1 MILKFVNFNF
11 LREDFFMTD
20 NHDIT
25 CKKIKE
31 AVCIDAPRI
40 YDSCAD
46 KDCLA
51 DMRVYFTDCAQSVI
65 DNASAVRCRGCEV
78 ISVYSQVERVPFNRG
93 FYSVDLTFF
102 FCVTLD
108 AITSP
113 NSPAETV
120 SGLTVFSKKCILY
133 GSDGN
138 VKIFTSETAEN
149 DQESILPMAS
159 GNPRAKIQVAE
170 PLCLDARLRRPCD
183 CCNNLSDIC
192 CSVPICIRRRFN
204 GQFGCCSTEKAVR
217 VTIGLFSIVQLERD
231 VQMLIP
237 AYDFCIP
244 AKECSCE
251 TEDPCDSF
259 RKIKFPVGEFFP
271 PSEKDS
277 DSESTFCTP
286 SSKCGCGCSG
296 K

>member
-1 MILKFVNFNF
+1 MN
-11 LREDFFMTD
+11 D
-20 NHDIT
+20 NHDVS

-65 DNASAVRCRGCEV
+65 DNATAVRCRGCEV
-78 ISVYSQVERVPFNRG
+78 ISVFSEVERVPFNRG

-108 AITSP
+108 VIASP
-113 NSPAETV
+113 NCPAETV
-120 SGLTVFSKKCILY
+120 NGLTVFTKKCILY

-138 VKIFTSETAEN
+138 VKIFTSEFADNEL
-149 DQESILPMAS
+149 DEQLPMVS
-159 GNPRAKIQVAE
+159 SNPRAKIQVAE
-170 PLCLDARLRRPCD
+170 PLCLDAKLCRPCD
-183 CCNNLSDIC
+183 CCNNITDVC
-192 CSVPICIRRRFN
+192 CSVPGSVRRRFN
-204 GQFGCCSTEKAVR
+204 GQFTSFSSEKAVR
-217 VTIGLFSIVQLERD
+217 VTIGLFTMIQLERD

-237 AYDFCIP
+237 AYDFCMP
-244 AKECSCE
+244 SKECSCE

-271 PSEKDS
+271 PSEKDFDKDNS
-277 DSESTFCTP
+277 GFSTA
-286 SSKCGCGCSG
+286 SKCSCGCN

>member
-1 MILKFVNFNF
+1 MN
-11 LREDFFMTD
+11 D
-20 NHDIT
+20 NHDVS
-25 CKKIKE
+25 CKRIKE

-51 DMRVYFTDCAQSVI
+51 DMRVYFTDCAQSVV
-65 DNASAVRCRGCEV
+65 DNATAVRCRGCEV
-78 ISVYSQVERVPFNRG
+78 ISVFSEVERVPFNRG

-108 AITSP
+108 VITSP
-113 NSPAETV
+113 NCPAETV
-120 SGLTVFSKKCILY
+120 NGLTVFSKKCILY

-138 VKIFTSETAEN
+138 VKIFTSEFADKDLDE
-149 DQESILPMAS
+149 QLPMVS
-159 GNPRAKIQVAE
+159 SNPRAKIQVAE
-170 PLCLDARLRRPCD
+170 PLCLDAKLCRPCD
-183 CCNNLSDIC
+183 CCNNVTDIC
-192 CSVPICIRRRFN
+192 CSVPSCVRRRFN
-204 GQFGCCSTEKAVR
+204 GQFGSFSNEKAVR
-217 VTIGLFSIVQLERD
+217 VTIGLFTIIQLERD

-237 AYDFCIP
+237 AYDFCMP
-244 AKECSCE
+244 SKECSCE

-271 PSEKDS
+271 PSERDIEKDNFGI
-277 DSESTFCTP
+277 DTST
-286 SSKCGCGCSG
+286 KCGCGCG

>member
-1 MILKFVNFNF
+1 MN
-11 LREDFFMTD
+11 
-20 NHDIT
+20 DIFDAS

-31 AVCIDAPRI
+31 AVCIDTSRV

-51 DMRVYFTDCAQSVI
+51 DMRVYFTDCAQQTV
-65 DNASAVRCRGCEV
+65 DNATAVRCKGCEV
-78 ISVYSQVERVPFNRG
+78 INVFADVDNVPFNRG

-102 FCVTLD
+102 FRVNLEV
-108 AITSP
+108 ISSP
-113 NSPAETV
+113 NCPSENI
-120 SGLTVFSKKCILY
+120 SGLAVFSKKCILF

-138 VKIFTSETAEN
+138 VKIFTSEICDSEN
-149 DQESILPMAS
+149 NDNMPMVS

-170 PLCLDARLRRPCD
+170 PLCLDARLCRPCD
-183 CCNNLSDIC
+183 CCNNISDISC
-192 CSVPICIRRRFN
+192 CVPSCVRKIFSGRFCN
-204 GQFGCCSTEKAVR
+204 EHTEKAVR

-237 AYDFCIP
+237 AYDFCMP
-244 AKECSCE
+244 NKECTCN
-251 TEDPCDSF
+251 TEDPCESF

-271 PSEKDS
+271 PSEHFTDS
-277 DSESTFCTP
+277 DPYSITTSCN
-286 SSKCGCGCSG
+286 SGCSCN